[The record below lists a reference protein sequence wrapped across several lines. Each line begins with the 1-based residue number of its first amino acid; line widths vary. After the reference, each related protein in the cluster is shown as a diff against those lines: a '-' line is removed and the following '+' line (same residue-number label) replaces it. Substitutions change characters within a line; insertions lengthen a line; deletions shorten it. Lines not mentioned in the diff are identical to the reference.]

1 MAQDLLFVQNLIYQ
15 RPPLGDG
22 LKLINK
28 GENMRRDEYLRNR
41 KLQGVDTHISRTQD
55 QIRRTK
61 QRKEELKARFE
72 SHKRSHEQALT
83 RIDDQ
88 VTSLESKIALLEEQK
103 KAL

>member
-1 MAQDLLFVQNLIYQ
+1 M
-15 RPPLGDG
+15 
-22 LKLINK
+22 K
-28 GENMRRDEYLRNR
+28 RDEYLRNR
-41 KLQGVDTHISRTQD
+41 KLQGVNTHINRTQG

-61 QRKEELKARFE
+61 QRKEELQARFE
-72 SHKRSHEQALT
+72 AHKQSHEQALT